1 MSRILTPQDILQN
14 VLEKKISKK
23 EALKLLET
31 LINESNKAEIRVEVI
46 KTIEKLVIFNDSTF
60 DILERCLLADESD
73 NVRFSAARVLIENF
87 DLNEDTPIFYA
98 IENEQSIYFLKNLLN
113 LNISEGK
120 PIIND
125 LKNAILNKISKFY
138 NLNPA
143 DARFILDID
152 YMDYIKFKINF
163 EEFVDK
169 FHIEEGQKHDLLK
182 ENTRM
187 GYKGLGR
194 IVKTENGFITGLRL
208 NDFEEIPNTIQFLS
222 KLEYLEVKRSN
233 LQNLDQS
240 YENLLNL
247 KYLIL
252 SNNEMDSIPI
262 WVFEVANRG
271 NYALKYIKF
280 GVESSEAKILGLLE
294 ILLGQALVKLGEE
307 ESFNHSLLY
316 YYKINYN
323 GNIIGISISSDLNKI
338 GIFPEQLCSLKFLK
352 ELCLPNQNLRKIPD
366 CIIQL
371 ELLETFDLRNNK
383 IKYLP
388 DTIRTLK
395 NLKNLLLKGNPLPKE
410 FLKVNYNKKE

>member
-194 IVKTENGFITGLRL
+194 IVKTENGFT
-208 NDFEEIPNTIQFLS
+208 Q
-222 KLEYLEVKRSN
+222 
-233 LQNLDQS
+233 
-240 YENLLNL
+240 
-247 KYLIL
+247 
-252 SNNEMDSIPI
+252 
-262 WVFEVANRG
+262 
-271 NYALKYIKF
+271 
-280 GVESSEAKILGLLE
+280 
-294 ILLGQALVKLGEE
+294 
-307 ESFNHSLLY
+307 Y
-316 YYKINYN
+316 Y
-323 GNIIGISISSDLNKI
+323 SISFKI
-338 GIFPEQLCSLKFLK
+338 RIFRSK
-352 ELCLPNQNLRKIPD
+352 KI
-366 CIIQL
+366 
-371 ELLETFDLRNNK
+371 
-383 IKYLP
+383 
-388 DTIRTLK
+388 
-395 NLKNLLLKGNPLPKE
+395 
-410 FLKVNYNKKE
+410 